1 MAWFSYVNAAL
12 RLLLRWWRK
21 APHVGSGLLL
31 TGVAIMF
38 AVLLSGYDL
47 SQHFDD
53 TANALETP
61 KKIAGESEVLHFYVF
76 ILPYLSLML
85 LLSVVG
91 TFFYAFRVWP
101 RVGRMALPLALTGIL
116 MTADAVAA
124 EVYTYW
130 STKNFSMMGEPLS
143 RAAYLGKLSMIIFL
157 ALSPAL
163 MATWYAARSS
173 LERYTLRNF
182 LQPLGFCFIAFISLF
197 LLIDL
202 IGNIREYQENHT
214 PTSAV
219 VIFYVQLL
227 PAVFVM
233 IAPWACLFATL
244 YSLVRMSRFNEI
256 ISMLSAGRS
265 LWQIAYPVL
274 VVGAY
279 VSMVAMALNY
289 YWAPHAENQRKTLTE
304 TATKRNRTRGG
315 GASIAN
321 TVMYF
326 NPETRRSWFIGKV
339 PYDTQKESLNR
350 VEVRQFDD
358 KGKIQHTW
366 LALSARWWPNG
377 TWSLRNGVEI
387 LYTDGV
393 QSDPRPFER
402 HGNSVKGSTTHEQDF
417 SETPWSIISSAL
429 LPDDLGVGELT
440 AYLHANAESPK
451 EKLNPFR
458 THLYDRFARPWLAW
472 FMVFSAVP
480 LGIAYSRRA
489 ALGGM
494 AGAMLLVVGLLFL
507 PELFA
512 NMGKGGH
519 TSPKSAVWMT
529 HAIFFAF
536 GLVMF
541 VLKSRNREFPR
552 FSFAALKRGF
562 KPAPAKAKPAL
573 T

>member
-1 MAWFSYVNAAL
+1 MAWFSYVTNF
-12 RLLLRWWRK
+12 LRWWRR
-21 APHVGSGLLL
+21 AAHVGSALLLASVAIVFACLL
-31 TGVAIMF
+31 TG
-38 AVLLSGYDL
+38 YDFGQEWD
-47 SQHFDD
+47 S
-53 TANALETP
+53 TAGGLEAP
-61 KKIAGESEVLHFYVF
+61 QKQENGPEILHFYVF
-76 ILPYLSLML
+76 ILPYLALML
-85 LLSVVG
+85 KLSIAG
-91 TFFYAFRVWP
+91 SILYALRVMP
-101 RVGRMALPLALTGIL
+101 RVRRMVLPLAITGTLT
-116 MTADAVAA
+116 TADAVAS
-124 EVYTYW
+124 EVYAYW
-130 STKNFSMMGEPLS
+130 MTKNFSMMGEPLS

-163 MATWYAARSS
+163 MAAWYAGRSS

-182 LQPLGFCFIAFISLF
+182 LQPLCFCFIAFISLF

-202 IGNIREYQENHT
+202 IGNIRDYQANRT
-214 PTSAV
+214 PSELIV
-219 VIFYVQLL
+219 NFYVQLL

-265 LWQIAYPVL
+265 LWQIAYPLL

-289 YWAPHAENQRKTLTE
+289 YWAPLAENQRKTLIENTS
-304 TATKRNRTRGG
+304 KKNRMRSG
-315 GASIAN
+315 GAALAH

-339 PYDTQKESLNR
+339 PYDTQKEGLSR
-350 VEVRQFDD
+350 VEVRQFDE

-366 LALSARWWPNG
+366 LALSARWWPGG

-387 LYTDGV
+387 SYTDGV
-393 QSDPRPFER
+393 QSVPKPFEA
-402 HGNSVKGSTTHEQDF
+402 NKVSSKNTTVKEELF
-417 SETPWSIISSAL
+417 SETPWSIISAGL
-429 LPDDLGVGELT
+429 LPDDLGVGELS

-451 EKLNPFR
+451 EKLNAFR
-458 THLYDRFARPWLAW
+458 THLYDRFARPWLTW

-480 LGIAYSRRA
+480 LGVAYSRRA

-494 AGAMLLVVGLLFL
+494 AGGMVLVAGLLFL

-519 TSPKSAVWMT
+519 TSPKSAVWIT
-529 HAIFFAF
+529 HGIFFAL
-536 GLVMF
+536 GLFMF
-541 VLKSRNREFPR
+541 VLKSHNREVPR
-552 FSFAALKRGF
+552 FSLAALKRLF
-562 KPAPAKAKPAL
+562 RSAPVRAKAAL